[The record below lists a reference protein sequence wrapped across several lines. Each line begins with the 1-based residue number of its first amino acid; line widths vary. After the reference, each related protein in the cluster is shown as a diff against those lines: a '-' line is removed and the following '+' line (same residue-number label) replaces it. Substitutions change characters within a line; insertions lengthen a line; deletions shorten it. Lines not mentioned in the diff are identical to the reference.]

1 MKGVKVTPQEI
12 VQYLSAENMAK
23 MSAAQVQEE
32 IGDRLSLQGHSPEHA
47 PEETKAVHKA
57 AK

>member
-1 MKGVKVTPQEI
+1 
-12 VQYLSAENMAK
+12 

-32 IGDRLSLQGHSPEHA
+32 IGDRLSLQEHSPEHA

-57 AK
+57 AM